1 MTRSDFR
8 PRALREHRL
17 FESKDLDETRE
28 LISRVMQPHSLAP
41 FGDGS
46 GRSHMD
52 FVKIGRLGI
61 GTIGFG
67 SGMHV
72 DVEAV
77 DGYYLLMFCVSGS
90 AEVNAAG
97 RTIEVNDRQGVVRAP
112 GEPFSAKLSPD
123 CEQLVLRIDP
133 AALPEDAAFGAEPD
147 GALVRFA
154 NGAMRAWQD
163 QLKLIASSPDLLASA
178 CGNAR
183 VGAHV
188 ESLLVNLLAAGS
200 AERDAPATS
209 IAHPGIMPGF
219 VRRAEEVMIA
229 RLGSPLQLADI
240 AEAVGVPVRTLCD
253 GFLRFRRT
261 SPMHYLRQIRL
272 ERAREIILA
281 TSADLRIASIAL
293 DCGFTHFGRFA
304 QSYKARFGESPSQT
318 IRRR

>member
-1 MTRSDFR
+1 MTRSAFR
-8 PRALREHRL
+8 PHALRDHRL
-17 FESKDLDETRE
+17 FESKDVDETRE
-28 LISRVMQPHSLAP
+28 LISRVMQPHSLVP
-41 FGDGS
+41 FGGGS

-77 DGYYLLMFCVSGS
+77 DGYYLLMFCVSGH
-90 AEVNAAG
+90 AEVQAAG

-112 GEPFSAKLSPD
+112 GDSFIAKLSPQ

-133 AALPEDAAFGAEPD
+133 GALPQDTVLGAEPG

-154 NGAMRAWQD
+154 SGALRAWQ
-163 QLKLIASSPDLLASA
+163 QQVKLIASSPELLASA

-183 VGAHV
+183 VGEHV
-188 ESLLVNLLAAGS
+188 ESLLVNLLTAGCTQN
-200 AERDAPATS
+200 DAPAAATS
-209 IAHPGIMPGF
+209 RPGVTPGF
-219 VRRAEEVMIA
+219 VRRAEEIMVA
-229 RLGSPLQLADI
+229 RLASPLQLADL

-253 GFLRFRRT
+253 GFLRFRQT
-261 SPMHYLRQIRL
+261 SPMHFLRQIRL
-272 ERAREIILA
+272 ERARETILA
-281 TSADLRIASIAL
+281 TSADVRIAGIAL

-304 QSYKARFGESPSQT
+304 QSYRERFGELPSQT
-318 IRRR
+318 VRSR